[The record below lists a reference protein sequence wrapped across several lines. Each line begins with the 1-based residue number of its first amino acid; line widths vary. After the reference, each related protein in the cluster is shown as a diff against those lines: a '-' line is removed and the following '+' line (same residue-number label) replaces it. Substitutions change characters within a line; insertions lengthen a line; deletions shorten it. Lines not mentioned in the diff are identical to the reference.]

1 MYSTKSG
8 AKRIFNISELSI
20 PPSAFDIYDEV
31 EFYTTLTRLV
41 ATNIFVNRWVFKIDN
56 EFRGRGT
63 AYFDTENIKIIEE
76 MRKKK
81 VDYSEAYVD
90 KL

>member
-1 MYSTKSG
+1 M
-8 AKRIFNISELSI
+8 
-20 PPSAFDIYDEV
+20 
-31 EFYTTLTRLV
+31 

-63 AYFDTENIKIIEE
+63 AYFDTESIKIIEE

-81 VDYSEAYVD
+81 VDYSEA
-90 KL
+90 